1 MHQIDFLTTII
12 DNFGDA
18 GFAFHLAISL
28 LYNDKNLQIRFFCD
42 DKELFLQLKGNLEI
56 QNLTYYDL
64 KDFEKEKPS
73 QIIYNFFDRKI
84 NFEYLH
90 SFSYDIKLINF
101 SYFLMHDGVK
111 NLHNTSYQSK
121 NVQVTHYIP
130 SLLPEGGGVIISPQI
145 EIFSKELEKKGIE
158 HYKKELFPHLAEDIL
173 KKDWVSVFCYRE
185 TFEQIRETILQD
197 SQKIY
202 LVFQH
207 PIEGKNIINMPFLN
221 ILEYEKLLHICQYNI
236 VRGENSL
243 VAAIGAKKPFLWD
256 IYKEHN
262 EAHKYKIEDF
272 ISFLRQFGEHKEYFE
287 IFRIFNSGD
296 DIGNGLR
303 KMLLLEQISL
313 FSDVGE
319 YMYQNAHL
327 LKKGKKEV

>member
-12 DNFGDA
+12 DNFWDA

-101 SYFLMHDGVK
+101 SYFLMHDGVQ

-121 NVQVTHYIP
+121 NVSVTHYIP
-130 SLLPEGGGVIISPQI
+130 SLLPEWGWVIISPQI
-145 EIFSKELEKKGIE
+145 EAFSKELEKKGRE
-158 HYKKELFPHLAEDIL
+158 YYRKYFFPQLSQEIYE
-173 KKDWVSVFCYRE
+173 KDWVSVFCYPE
-185 TFEQIRETILQD
+185 TFEQIREVILQD
-197 SQKIY
+197 SQKVY

-207 PIEGKNIINMPFLN
+207 SIEWKNIINMPFLN

-236 VRGENSL
+236 VRWENSL
-243 VAAIGAKKPFLWD
+243 VAAIWAKKPFLWD

-262 EAHKYKIEDF
+262 DAHKYKIEDF
-272 ISFLRQFGEHKEYFE
+272 IIFLKRFSEDKEYFE
-287 IFRIFNSGD
+287 CFKNFNLFDDKGHNLQKIFLMD
-296 DIGNGLR
+296 HH
-303 KMLLLEQISL
+303 EL
-313 FSDVGE
+313 FINLAK
-319 YMYQNAHL
+319 YITQYANL
-327 LKKGKKEV
+327 LKNIKK